1 MSAINPLIKT
11 IRAAM
16 QTRKLI
22 KLLVLLIASSPLQL
36 LFAYE
41 QEDIETAPGFSIS
54 TMQFKG
60 DGEHLLVW
68 LPSERGMR
76 GEYQSV
82 ALDLAALGFDV
93 WALDLHGSYMVPES
107 RSSLDEFNLNEI
119 LPILDEA
126 KNRGFERLTFIAA
139 SRGAVLALELAAL
152 WDKTSPDSDFLKGH
166 VFFTPH
172 LLEGSPRAGE
182 QARYK
187 TIAKSAV
194 LPIYLIQAEYSTK
207 YARTTEITEV
217 LAKGGSQVFTQKLK
231 GVSGGY
237 YARPEIDLSAADL
250 EAKAKLATNI
260 ERSLKLMGTL
270 KVAKRKQITQP
281 TDNNVPHSA
290 VFSGK
295 NLKPYG
301 GKQFKNKLS
310 LESLYGGQK
319 SLESYQ
325 GKVVLL
331 NFWATW
337 CRPCAKEIPS
347 LSRLV
352 ETLKST
358 DFEVVTINIGEE
370 AKHIQAFITD
380 LPVNFEILLDKES
393 AAVREWN
400 VYAYPTNYLLDRS
413 GKITHAYRGALE
425 WDSDEVVDLIKEN
438 L

>member
-1 MSAINPLIKT
+1 
-11 IRAAM
+11 M

-41 QEDIETAPGFSIS
+41 QEDIETSPGFSIS
-54 TMQFKG
+54 TIQFKG
-60 DGEHLLVW
+60 DGKHLLVW

-82 ALDLAALGFDV
+82 ALDLAALGIDV

-107 RSSLDEFNLNEI
+107 RSSLDEFNLSDI
-119 LPILDEA
+119 LPLLNEA
-126 KNRGFERLTFIAA
+126 QNRGFERLTFIAA

-152 WDKTSPDSDFLKGH
+152 WDKTYPDSTFLKGH
-166 VFFTPH
+166 IFFTPH

-182 QARYK
+182 QAHYK
-187 TIAKSAV
+187 TVAKSAV
-194 LPIYLIQAEYSTK
+194 LPVYLIQAEYSTK
-207 YARTTEITEV
+207 FARTIEITEV
-217 LAKGGSQVFTQKLK
+217 LAEGGSQVFTQKLK

-237 YARPEIDLSAADL
+237 YARPEDSLSVADL
-250 EAKAKLATNI
+250 EAKAKLASNI
-260 ERSLKLMGTL
+260 ERSLTLMNTL
-270 KVAKRKQITQP
+270 RVAKRKHQVMT
-281 TDNNVPHSA
+281 TDTKASSSA

-295 NLKPYG
+295 TLKPYN
-301 GKQFKNKLS
+301 GKQFKNGIS
-310 LESLYGGQK
+310 LNSLYGGRK
-319 SLESYQ
+319 SLESYR

-337 CRPCAKEIPS
+337 CKPCAKEIPS

-352 ETLKST
+352 ESLKGT
-358 DFEVVTINIGEE
+358 DFEVVTINIGED
-370 AKHIQAFITD
+370 AHHIRQFIED
-380 LPVNFEILLDKES
+380 LPVNFEILLDKDS
-393 AAVREWN
+393 TAVRDWN

-425 WDSDEVVDLIKEN
+425 WDSHEVLGLIRES